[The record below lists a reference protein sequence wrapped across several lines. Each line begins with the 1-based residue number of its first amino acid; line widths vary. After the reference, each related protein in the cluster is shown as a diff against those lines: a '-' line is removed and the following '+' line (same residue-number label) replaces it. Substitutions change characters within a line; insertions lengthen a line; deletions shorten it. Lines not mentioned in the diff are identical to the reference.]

1 MLAPDLP
8 QSAQRVIAQ
17 RRPAAGARTHQAVFG
32 IIHIGAGAIEG
43 EVAIVVIA
51 IGRRS
56 DRQILVE
63 AVDGVGAAKV
73 DPAGPHIVV
82 VVAGFCGEQ

>member
-1 MLAPDLP
+1 
-8 QSAQRVIAQ
+8 
-17 RRPAAGARTHQAVFG
+17 
-32 IIHIGAGAIEG
+32 
-43 EVAIVVIA
+43 
-51 IGRRS
+51 
-56 DRQILVE
+56 LVE